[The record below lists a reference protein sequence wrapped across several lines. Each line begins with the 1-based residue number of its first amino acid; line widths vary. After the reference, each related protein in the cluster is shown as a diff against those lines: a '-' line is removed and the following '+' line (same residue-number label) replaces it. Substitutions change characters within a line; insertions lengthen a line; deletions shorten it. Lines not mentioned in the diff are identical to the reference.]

1 MSQTRRRRTDRAHF
15 LPTAAIAL
23 ALSATAPQAADLT
36 LQLGWLPGLPSAG
49 YFVAQDQGFYRD
61 EGLNLT
67 ILPGGPGIAPA
78 RTMAEG
84 RADLVQQMLPAALA
98 ARDNGLPL
106 VNIAQS
112 PMRSELGLSCL
123 RQGIASPGDLAGKTL
138 AIWYDGQ
145 EYPILTWLT
154 GLQLSSD
161 RVTLLPRDTR
171 SDPLAER
178 QANCIAT
185 LDPAERGALP
195 PGDLVHFRAPD
206 AIAQPGNG
214 LYVLDSMAQDALREA
229 DLAAFLRA
237 SARGWAYAR
246 DNPEQAAAILQAHGA
261 TGSEPA
267 LARQIARQAAPEG
280 RLDPADYQRHVQQ
293 MRDAGLIRAEP
304 SGLIAQAGAQP

>member
-1 MSQTRRRRTDRAHF
+1 MSQTQRRGTGRAHF
-15 LPTAAIAL
+15 FPTAAITL

-49 YFVAQDQGFYRD
+49 YFVAQDQGFYHD

-67 ILPGGPGIAPA
+67 ILPGGPGVAPA
-78 RTMAEG
+78 RIMAEG
-84 RADLVQQMLPAALA
+84 RADLIQQTLPAALA

-112 PMRSELGLSCL
+112 STGPELGLSCL
-123 RQGIASPGDLAGKTL
+123 RQGITSPRDLAGKAL
-138 AIWYDGQ
+138 AIWHDGQ
-145 EYPILTWLT
+145 EYPFLTWLA
-154 GLQLSSD
+154 GLGLSTDS
-161 RVTLLPRDTR
+161 VTLLPRDMR

-185 LDPAERGALP
+185 LDPAERSAAA
-195 PGDLVHFRAPD
+195 PGDLLHFRAPD
-206 AIAQPGNG
+206 AIRQPGNG
-214 LYVLDSMAQDALREA
+214 LYVLDSMMQDAQIQA

-304 SGLIAQAGAQP
+304 NGLIAQAGAQP